1 MYSIISVNY
10 HTIIF
15 NIEQYKILYDI
26 MKIDIVIRN
35 IVLKN
40 NTSNKNTNSESKS
53 INHSQITL
61 IENLTIVNIYRKS
74 YQFHTFVFPSKR
86 RTRTI
91 QFETL
96 SGNPSL
102 HALSLLIRHTIRE

>member
-1 MYSIISVNY
+1 
-10 HTIIF
+10 
-15 NIEQYKILYDI
+15 

-61 IENLTIVNIYRKS
+61 IENLTRIFIENRTNFIPS
-74 YQFHTFVFPSKR
+74 YFHQSAELAPYNSKHFP
-86 RTRTI
+86 
-91 QFETL
+91 ETHHCTHL
-96 SGNPSL
+96 VY
-102 HALSLLIRHTIRE
+102 